1 MQREKQGAYSPTLP
15 VSGKLIKHPFP
26 FFEEELANIN
36 HDDGEHDHL
45 DVAARPT
52 TKLSFFSSRRTTE
65 GHDFALTPQDYQ
77 EIDDEIEDDL
87 DLSNMSTVHLMQLSG
102 MMRVIS
108 KPMPAIEIK
117 RVLTGS
123 FPAVSASG
131 QIAIDQA
138 LPQTSQPAAQGTAI
152 AKRSW
157 KDALNNPLVKG
168 VIGLA
173 IGTLIFLLMSRLI
186 NYRETAQ
193 VITENLTTMPGILHT
208 CLSALAFTAAF
219 SFRGARWKLFLDRI
233 EKVSVW
239 KTIRIFWIGVFIN
252 FLLPVQGG
260 EIAKSVMLKRVS
272 GVPVSQ
278 SLPTVA
284 MDKAL
289 DLMPVLVI
297 IAVVPFI
304 PGIHMNITLWL
315 ILALVGGILI
325 AMIIVVA
332 LSAWKRNAA
341 IALINFFL
349 RLLPKGLGKKIEGF
363 AMGFVDSLLAG
374 ASRPQSFLPAILLTA
389 LAIACEGIFAWEGFQ
404 AVGLNMN
411 IGIAI
416 FGYTV
421 YTMFSI
427 LPTPPGG
434 VGTNEGAKVIVF
446 VSLLGFDSV
455 KVNAMAILVH
465 AVCLV
470 LIPGIGLFALR
481 SLGLSLN
488 SVLSRQEHKRE
499 EAKAE
504 PA

>member
-1 MQREKQGAYSPTLP
+1 MQREEQGAYVPTLP

-26 FFEEELANIN
+26 FLEDELTNIN
-36 HDDGEHDHL
+36 HDDDEPDHL

-52 TKLSFFSSRRTTE
+52 TRLSLFTSGRTTE

-77 EIDDEIEDDL
+77 EIDEEIEDDL

-108 KPMPAIEIK
+108 KPMPAVEIK

-123 FPAVSASG
+123 IPAVNASG
-131 QIAIDQA
+131 QLVLDQA
-138 LPQTSQPAAQGTAI
+138 IPQTPQIAASEGK

-157 KDALNNPLVKG
+157 KDALNNPIAKG
-168 VIGLA
+168 VIGL
-173 IGTLIFLLMSRLI
+173 GVGLLLIYLMSRLI

-193 VITENLTTMPGILHT
+193 VITENLRTMPGILHT
-208 CLSALAFTAAF
+208 CLAALAFSAAF
-219 SFRGARWKLFLDRI
+219 SFRGARWKLFLNRI

-239 KTIRIFWIGVFIN
+239 KTIRIFWVGVFIN
-252 FLLPVQGG
+252 FVLPVQGG

-272 GVPVSQ
+272 GIPVSQ

-315 ILALVGGILI
+315 ILALVGGILVS
-325 AMIIVVA
+325 MIIVVA
-332 LSAWKRNAA
+332 LAAWKRNAA

-349 RLLPKGLGKKIEGF
+349 RLLPKGIGKKIEGF

-389 LAIACEGIFAWEGFQ
+389 MAISCEGIFAWEGFQ
-404 AVGLNMN
+404 AVGLPMN
-411 IGIAI
+411 IGVAI
-416 FGYTV
+416 FGYTI

-446 VSLLGFDSV
+446 VTLLGFDTV

-470 LIPGIGLFALR
+470 LIPAIGLISLR
-481 SLGLSLN
+481 SLGLTLS
-488 SVLSRQEHKRE
+488 SVLSRHERKHE
-499 EAKAE
+499 EAKVQ